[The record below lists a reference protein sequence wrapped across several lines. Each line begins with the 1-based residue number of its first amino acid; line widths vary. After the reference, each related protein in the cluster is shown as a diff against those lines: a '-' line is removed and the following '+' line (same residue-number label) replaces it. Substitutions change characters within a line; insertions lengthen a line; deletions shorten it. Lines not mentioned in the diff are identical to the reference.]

1 MSKCINVKYEGKPL
15 YNIVIEQSFDKLA
28 EEFDKLG
35 VTGRK
40 LCIVSDSNVA
50 PLYAKH
56 IEEQLLKTGNKVFT
70 FVFEAGEANKNLDTV
85 EDVYEFL
92 IKNHFDRKDMLVAL
106 GGGVVGDLTG
116 FTAATYLRGISFIQV
131 PTSLLA
137 QVDSS
142 IGGKTGVDFRAY
154 KNMVGAFYQPKLVYM
169 NISVLK
175 SLSDRLFNS
184 GFGEIIKHGLI
195 KDAAYYEW
203 LRDNISNI
211 KSRNSDALEQMIYVS
226 CNIKRE
232 VVEKDPKEKGD
243 RALLNYGHTL
253 GHAIEKL
260 MDFKLYHGECV
271 TLGLGRVKLEN
282 TTNDDNGYTNN
293 GDSGAHGSANLD
305 LLALTWKQMDTSV
318 TLGRQNLNIGQGLIW
333 WDNPVDGI
341 MVTQDLG
348 NNSLISAGWGNL
360 TAENWKDY
368 SMNAFIANAQI
379 GVDDNTKFTLGY
391 LKTNSNENTLYNN
404 HKNQWNWIE
413 SSENPYMLEQIAYG
427 INTQLSDKWNLT
439 AEAVTNR
446 ASGLPDGAQK
456 NGWWTRLT
464 YGNLKWDTK
473 DTWKVYADYMSLGN
487 YSVDSTGWAHIL
499 NTPGGDGLGGNGE
512 KGYGLGISYML
523 ADNTNL
529 EFNWYKLRPYDSNYS
544 GFSDYYDMY
553 NLALNYSF

>member
-271 TLGLGRVKLEN
+271 TLGMI
-282 TTNDDNGYTNN
+282 
-293 GDSGAHGSANLD
+293 A
-305 LLALTWKQMDTSV
+305 ALMMQ
-318 TLGRQNLNIGQGLIW
+318 
-333 WDNPVDGI
+333 
-341 MVTQDLG
+341 
-348 NNSLISAGWGNL
+348 
-360 TAENWKDY
+360 
-368 SMNAFIANAQI
+368 
-379 GVDDNTKFTLGY
+379 
-391 LKTNSNENTLYNN
+391 
-404 HKNQWNWIE
+404 
-413 SSENPYMLEQIAYG
+413 
-427 INTQLSDKWNLT
+427 
-439 AEAVTNR
+439 
-446 ASGLPDGAQK
+446 
-456 NGWWTRLT
+456 
-464 YGNLKWDTK
+464 
-473 DTWKVYADYMSLGN
+473 
-487 YSVDSTGWAHIL
+487 
-499 NTPGGDGLGGNGE
+499 
-512 KGYGLGISYML
+512 
-523 ADNTNL
+523 
-529 EFNWYKLRPYDSNYS
+529 
-544 GFSDYYDMY
+544 
-553 NLALNYSF
+553 

>member
-271 TLGLGRVKLEN
+271 TLGMIAALRISVN
-282 TTNDDNGYTNN
+282 R
-293 GDSGAHGSANLD
+293 GDIDEKAA
-305 LLALTWKQMDTSV
+305 T
-318 TLGRQNLNIGQGLIW
+318 QGVGKFR
-333 WDNPVDGI
+333 NH
-341 MVTQDLG
+341 Q
-348 NNSLISAGWGNL
+348 
-360 TAENWKDY
+360 
-368 SMNAFIANAQI
+368 FIC
-379 GVDDNTKFTLGY
+379 
-391 LKTNSNENTLYNN
+391 S
-404 HKNQWNWIE
+404 
-413 SSENPYMLEQIAYG
+413 
-427 INTQLSDKWNLT
+427 
-439 AEAVTNR
+439 
-446 ASGLPDGAQK
+446 
-456 NGWWTRLT
+456 
-464 YGNLKWDTK
+464 
-473 DTWKVYADYMSLGN
+473 
-487 YSVDSTGWAHIL
+487 
-499 NTPGGDGLGGNGE
+499 
-512 KGYGLGISYML
+512 SYMISL
-523 ADNTNL
+523 L
-529 EFNWYKLRPYDSNYS
+529 
-544 GFSDYYDMY
+544 M
-553 NLALNYSF
+553 